1 MHWSLC
7 ALYCG
12 RSTQTLICCWALLV
26 SCTLYSMS
34 PIGSRRV
41 ASLRVGSRRCA
52 RLPQFAPSVRTVSA
66 APHLRALMLRGAMIR
81 ELQTQ
86 PVRFPGPRATWCSH
100 VVFFSFDLSGFLL
113 RTSFREVR
121 ANICDVP
128 VRFVPGLTFCAP
140 LHLETNEPAEPH
152 LNSSRL
158 HVVFHSRLLVTGLE
172 RNTCIRES
180 GSTQDRTHG
189 HSSNGT
195 ALQLWQRE
203 IRFNSG

>member
-1 MHWSLC
+1 MC
-7 ALYCG
+7 ALL
-12 RSTQTLICCWALLV
+12 RQKHSDSHLLLGP
-26 SCTLYSMS
+26 SCVLYTVQYV
-34 PIGSRRV
+34 PDRV
-41 ASLRVGSRRCA
+41 ASGRVASGRFQTMCA
-52 RLPQFAPSVRTVSA
+52 PA
-66 APHLRALMLRGAMIR
+66 AVRALRSHCVGCASFACAYVAWRHDR

-86 PVRFPGPRATWCSH
+86 PVRFPGPRATWRSH

-121 ANICDVP
+121 ANICDVS